1 MHVDGRRFFGFSPD
15 LATHCRSQMTVD
27 KLFSSFECF
36 FAVQKVNL
44 NRLDWE
50 LIWMCKFNSTSKFGR
65 TIGFTCNYI
74 TRYLILL
81 WSHFTGFITCDDE
94 CTSVFADGCPLKLD
108 KATYNKWRVAT
119 KIIVPSGTK
128 VVAIHA
134 KDHGGP
140 EGILGSF
147 SNGQV
152 TNATWKCHS
161 SPVPIEWASA
171 EFDDSSWP
179 AAVEHKDHGSSTP
192 SNKIQNVSD
201 DAKWI
206 WTTDNTNNGSE
217 VYCRVRLLGAQ
228 WSSLPSQ
235 SVQSTKTCPHSNP
248 HMTPST
254 TSAVH
259 SGDVIMQYPI
269 NFTQNVKSLVLL

>member
-1 MHVDGRRFFGFSPD
+1 MF
-15 LATHCRSQMTVD
+15 M
-27 KLFSSFECF
+27 FE
-36 FAVQKVNL
+36 VPKSGQTMVSL
-44 NRLDWE
+44 
-50 LIWMCKFNSTSKFGR
+50 T
-65 TIGFTCNYI
+65 
-74 TRYLILL
+74 ILL

-94 CTSVFADGCPLKLD
+94 CTSVFADGCPLVLD
-108 KATYNKWRVAT
+108 NATYNNWRVAT
-119 KIIVPSGTK
+119 KIIIPSGTK

-152 TNATWKCHS
+152 TDATWKCHS
-161 SPVPIEWASA
+161 SPVPSEWASA
-171 EFDDSSWP
+171 DFNDSSWP
-179 AAVEHKDHGSSTP
+179 AAVEHRDHGSAPWNIKT
-192 SNKIQNVSD
+192 QNISD

-206 WTTDNTNNGSE
+206 WTKDNLVDNE

-235 SVQSTKTCPHSNP
+235 SVQSTKTCPHSNS

-254 TSAVH
+254 TSVVH
-259 SGDVIMQYPI
+259 SGNVKMEFSR
-269 NFTQNVKSLVLL
+269 NLTQNVKKPGFIIKTTNLYHHITRKEVVCWVLSFTLTFFYHSLRQVLSIMQRFHGDVGQFFFFLYSCLMIDM

>member
-1 MHVDGRRFFGFSPD
+1 M
-15 LATHCRSQMTVD
+15 
-27 KLFSSFECF
+27 
-36 FAVQKVNL
+36 
-44 NRLDWE
+44 
-50 LIWMCKFNSTSKFGR
+50 WMCEVRKYGR
-65 TIGFTCNYI
+65 TVAFMWSAIFNVLFYYMIVFLYMVSLT
-74 TRYLILL
+74 ILL

-94 CTSVFADGCPLKLD
+94 CTSVFADGCPLVRD
-108 KATYNKWRVAT
+108 KATYNKWHVAT
-119 KIIVPSGTK
+119 KIIIPSGTK

-152 TNATWKCHS
+152 TDATWKCHS
-161 SPVPIEWASA
+161 FPVPSEWASA
-171 EFDDSSWP
+171 DFNDSSWP
-179 AAVEHKDHGSSTP
+179 AAVEHADHGSRP
-192 SNKIQNVSD
+192 RYRIMNISD

-206 WTTDNTNNGSE
+206 WTENNTNQGSE

-235 SVQSTKTCPHSNP
+235 SVQSTKTCLQSDSQ
-248 HMTPST
+248 MTPSI

-259 SGDVIMQYPI
+259 SGDVKTKLIYYFQATSRWSGCWCICCLFLCIVVREYI
-269 NFTQNVKSLVLL
+269 VSGKN